1 MIRCS
6 SIEQITC
13 AKTTTLSWG
22 RDSVGVIALIAF
34 IAPAHKS
41 RLHQLAG
48 GFDLQPPAAMGE
60 QLEVLETL
68 PTACALISE

>member
-1 MIRCS
+1 M
-6 SIEQITC
+6 
-13 AKTTTLSWG
+13 
-22 RDSVGVIALIAF
+22 
-34 IAPAHKS
+34 
-41 RLHQLAG
+41 AG